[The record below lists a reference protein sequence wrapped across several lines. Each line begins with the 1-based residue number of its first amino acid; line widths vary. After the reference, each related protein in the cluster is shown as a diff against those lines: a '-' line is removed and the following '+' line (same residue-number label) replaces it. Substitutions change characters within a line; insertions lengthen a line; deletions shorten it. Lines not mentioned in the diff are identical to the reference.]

1 MKFRRCCG
9 ALAAA
14 MLAGTLTISAAAA
27 APVAVQING
36 NEVQWTDASPFVA
49 DGHTLVPMRAA
60 AEAMGLEVNWNDITR
75 SAEFS
80 YTYSRDKA
88 PEVIESEDGTD
99 YLTYLEVSMKIGEP
113 RCLVTYGYT
122 RYDADG
128 NEIRYQGKT
137 YAEAMDTAAV
147 IQDGHTYAPISN
159 LAAHFGYDVLWD
171 GATKTVMLEPA
182 QATEWSDALMQVKRG
197 GEPSGEWVLA
207 FYDLDGIASL
217 EVTDA
222 AMSYQKGGEEIT
234 EPVRMQPLTAEEAAQ
249 LAATSP
255 DLEDKTDVMMYWV
268 SKDDIEQ
275 ETDCSLFYRVEIVK
289 DNGASY
295 SVLHHTTIEKE

>member
-1 MKFRRCCG
+1 
-9 ALAAA
+9 
-14 MLAGTLTISAAAA
+14 
-27 APVAVQING
+27 
-36 NEVQWTDASPFVA
+36 
-49 DGHTLVPMRAA
+49 MRAA

-113 RCLVTYGYT
+113 RCLATYSYT

-171 GATKTVMLEPA
+171 GATKTVILEPA

-222 AMSYQKGGEEIT
+222 AMSYQKGSEEIP

-275 ETDCSLFYRVEIVK
+275 EADCSLFYRVEIIK

>member
-14 MLAGTLTISAAAA
+14 MLASALTISAAAA
-27 APVAVQING
+27 TPVAVQING
-36 NEVQWTDASPFVA
+36 TAVQWTEASPFLV
-49 DGHTLVPMRAA
+49 DGRTLVPMRDV

-80 YTYSRDKA
+80 YTYDRDKA

-147 IQDGHTYAPISN
+147 IQNGHTYAPISN

-171 GATKTVMLEPA
+171 SATKTVMLEPA
-182 QATEWSDALMQVKRG
+182 QATEWSDALLQVKRD

-222 AMSYQKGGEEIT
+222 AMSYQKSGEEIT
-234 EPVRMQPLTAEEAAQ
+234 EPVRMQPLTPEEAAQ

-255 DLEDKTDVMMYWV
+255 DLEDKTDVTMYWV

-275 ETDCSLFYRVEIVK
+275 ETDCSFFYRVEIVK
-289 DNGASY
+289 NNGASY

>member
-1 MKFRRCCG
+1 MKF
-9 ALAAA
+9 
-14 MLAGTLTISAAAA
+14 
-27 APVAVQING
+27 NG
-36 NEVQWTDASPFVA
+36 TDAAPFVA

-88 PEVIESEDGTD
+88 PEVIESEEGTED
-99 YLTYLEVSMKIGEP
+99 LTYLEVSMKIGEP

-197 GEPSGEWVLA
+197 GEPSGE
-207 FYDLDGIASL
+207 
-217 EVTDA
+217 
-222 AMSYQKGGEEIT
+222 
-234 EPVRMQPLTAEEAAQ
+234 
-249 LAATSP
+249 
-255 DLEDKTDVMMYWV
+255 
-268 SKDDIEQ
+268 
-275 ETDCSLFYRVEIVK
+275 
-289 DNGASY
+289 
-295 SVLHHTTIEKE
+295 